1 MTAKEFLR
9 SVRGIDRRIDETTE
23 RLDRIRARLE
33 SGRMSNLS
41 GMPRGGTLD
50 WTETADRVIELE
62 RRVNGQVREMCKLK
76 HAAMDAIDAVVEV
89 QLREVLELYYL
100 DGLTWDQVAERM
112 GLDRRWVFRLH
123 GKALLRV
130 TVPREYV

>member
-62 RRVNGQVREMCKLK
+62 RRVNNQVREMCKLK

-100 DGLTWDQVAERM
+100 DGMTWDQVADRM
-112 GLDRRWVFRLH
+112 GCDVRNVYYLH
-123 GKALLRV
+123 GKALWRV
-130 TVPREYV
+130 KVPPGY

>member
-76 HAAMDAIDAVVEV
+76 HAAMDAIDAVVEA

-100 DGLTWDQVAERM
+100 DGMTWDQVAERI
-112 GLDRRWVFRLH
+112 GCDVRNVYYLH
-123 GKALLRV
+123 GKALWRV
-130 TVPREYV
+130 KVPPGY